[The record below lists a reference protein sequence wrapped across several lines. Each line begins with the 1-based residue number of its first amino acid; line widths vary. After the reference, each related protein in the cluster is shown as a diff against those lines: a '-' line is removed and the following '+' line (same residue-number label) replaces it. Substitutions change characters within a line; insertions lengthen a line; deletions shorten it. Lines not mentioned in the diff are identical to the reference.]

1 MIEGKISV
9 FDKLRNIKLK
19 HHIDLLCLLLVI
31 SIFLLTIFVVILYG
45 KFGVTYKIIP
55 FILYGVG
62 GVWWSLL
69 LLYSRKKES
78 LDRIKSEYWFGF
90 TLCIVLFNSIN
101 LAYILDEILPV
112 LKISI
117 PSILISIVFNSSL
130 FIFIQKH
137 DFFKS
142 WRGKFKL
149 ILTIAIIILYCPFYL
164 NALYIPYHVN
174 GLYLYDGT
182 NDIQDTSLELTNNLS
197 NREEKVK
204 ALLNWQL
211 DNLLNVWNKNFMLKK
226 PYLIINRASNN
237 SNLMMYYKHGVCGDF
252 GLLLSELATASGI
265 ENHRTY
271 SPGEN
276 HEWVEIKINEQNDS
290 WVNADASWRWSSHE
304 YVYNDFEAY
313 GNQSRVYYVD
323 ELNNQVDVTE
333 NYSRIGNL
341 SVYVKSN
348 EENITNFNVDII
360 SQKGYSVFPKISRH
374 PDTNGYFNYTLGTKR
389 YTVVAEKS
397 YYWGLISYIAVNDS
411 VVIIENKPNS
421 VVLEPE
427 KKYFRF
433 RLFQ

>member
-1 MIEGKISV
+1 MIDGISSL
-9 FDKLRNIKLK
+9 FDKVRNIKSK
-19 HHIDLLCLLLVI
+19 HHIDLLYIFLVI
-31 SIFLLTIFVVILYG
+31 STFLFAVFIVILYG
-45 KFGVTYKIIP
+45 KFETTYRIIP
-55 FILYGVG
+55 LILFGVG
-62 GVWWSLL
+62 GGFSSLL
-69 LLYSRKKES
+69 LLYLREKKDS
-78 LDRIKSEYWFGF
+78 ATIKSDYWLGF
-90 TLCIVLFNSIN
+90 TLFITLIN
-101 LAYILDEILPV
+101 LTNLIYLLDEILPI

-117 PSILISIVFNSSL
+117 PSILISIVFNFSL
-130 FIFIQKH
+130 FIFVQKH

-142 WRGKFKL
+142 WRKKFKITL
-149 ILTIAIIILYCPFYL
+149 IIAIIILYCPFYL

-211 DNLLNVWNKNFMLKK
+211 DNLLNVWSKNFMLKK

-252 GLLLSELATASGI
+252 GLLLSKLATASGI

-290 WVNADASWRWSSHE
+290 WVNADASWRWSRHE

-323 ELNNQVDVTE
+323 EFNNQIDVTE
-333 NYSRIGNL
+333 KYSSVGNL

-360 SQKGYSVFPKISRH
+360 SQKAYSIFPKISRH

-389 YTVVAEKS
+389 YTVVAKKS
-397 YYWGLISYIAVNDS
+397 YCWGLISYIAVNDS
-411 VVIIENKPNS
+411 VLIIENETNN

-433 RLFQ
+433 R